1 MSLILTWSENC
12 VLTSKSTRDA
22 NYENNHMVYRVDGI
36 VNAKLVTTGA
46 RLNVSVVT
54 LSNKDDDKILD
65 QFKTEFKRNIKSKKY
80 RSEMTKQTKTN
91 NFNYLIGPTFNNLK
105 RLFVLLFG
113 NEDDRKSFSK
123 YYTPKFERKDFNLLI
138 DGVDKVSLID
148 KDFLV

>member
-1 MSLILTWSENC
+1 
-12 VLTSKSTRDA
+12 
-22 NYENNHMVYRVDGI
+22 MVYRVDGI

-113 NEDDRKSFSK
+113 NEDDRKSF
-123 YYTPKFERKDFNLLI
+123 
-138 DGVDKVSLID
+138 
-148 KDFLV
+148 